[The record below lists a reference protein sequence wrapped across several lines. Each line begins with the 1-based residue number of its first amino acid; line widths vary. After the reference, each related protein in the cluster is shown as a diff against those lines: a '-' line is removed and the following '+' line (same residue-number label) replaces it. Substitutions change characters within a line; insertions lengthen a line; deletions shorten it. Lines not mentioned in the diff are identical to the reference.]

1 MARKI
6 NLNFMMVIAVSII
19 LSVLFTT
26 IVSYRFFQK
35 EVFAELSSFAEIM
48 EDLDFMERME
58 DEGVVN
64 PHDALRITWI
74 AQNGSVLY
82 DSYSGNDALDNHKGR
97 PEVAQAM
104 KKGEGTSVR
113 KSETMGKNIFF
124 YARRTADG
132 TILRIAKEAGSIWN
146 VYSNTLPIT
155 LLVAVLSF
163 LISVWI
169 ARQLTKAFVSPIEQM
184 ASDMEHLQNVSTYK
198 ELMPFIELIRSRH
211 QEALLNAKIRQEFTA
226 NVSHELKTPLTSIS
240 GYAELIATGMASKKE
255 GRHFAEEIHGNAQ
268 RLLALINDILQLS
281 ELDDAP
287 DDSLSFEPV
296 DVYGLAA
303 RCVEMLQPI
312 ADKHGVTLSLKG
324 TPLVIHADK
333 SLLEELLYN
342 LCDNAIRYNREGG
355 HVWVTVTNQL
365 IVQDDGI
372 GISPKYQKRV
382 FERFFRVDKSRS
394 RKTGGTGLGLAIVKH
409 IAEVH
414 HADISLDSD
423 VGIGTTIRVLF
434 ADNEALIPTVQ
445 TAQPQ

>member
-372 GISPKYQKRV
+372 GISPKCQKRV

>member
-211 QEALLNAKIRQEFTA
+211 QEAVLNAKIRQEFTA

-281 ELDDAP
+281 ELDDTP

-414 HADISLDSD
+414 HADIFLDSD

>member
-1 MARKI
+1 MIPEVVLIR
-6 NLNFMMVIAVSII
+6 SYT
-19 LSVLFTT
+19 LSTLLMNEASHSFL
-26 IVSYRFFQK
+26 QLDPAK
-35 EVFAELSSFAEIM
+35 PSSVM
-48 EDLDFMERME
+48 
-58 DEGVVN
+58 
-64 PHDALRITWI
+64 P
-74 AQNGSVLY
+74 
-82 DSYSGNDALDNHKGR
+82 HKGR

-414 HADISLDSD
+414 HADIFLDSD

>member
-414 HADISLDSD
+414 HADIFLDSD

>member
-6 NLNFMMVIAVSII
+6 NLNFMVVIAVSIL
-19 LSVLFTT
+19 LSVFFTT
-26 IVSYRFFQK
+26 AVSYRFFQK
-35 EVFAELSSFAEIM
+35 EVFAELSSFAELM

-64 PHDALRITWI
+64 PHDALRVTWI
-74 AQNGSVLY
+74 AQDGSVLY
-82 DSYSGNDALDNHKGR
+82 DSYLGNGALDNHKER
-97 PEVAQAM
+97 PEVVLAAQ
-104 KKGEGTSVR
+104 KGEGMSVR
-113 KSETMGKNIFF
+113 KSKTMGQNIFF

-132 TILRIAKEAGSIWN
+132 TILRIAKQAGSIWN
-146 VYSNTLPIT
+146 VYGNTLPIT
-155 LLVAVLSF
+155 LLIAVLSF

-169 ARQLTKAFVSPIEQM
+169 ARQLTIAFVSPIEQM
-184 ASDMEHLQNVSTYK
+184 ASDMGNLQNVVTYK

-211 QEALLNAKIRQEFTA
+211 EEALMNARMRQEFTA

-255 GRHFAEEIHGNAQ
+255 GRRFAEQIHGNAQ

-281 ELDDAP
+281 ELDGSP
-287 DDSLSFEPV
+287 DEGLSFEPV
-296 DVYGLAA
+296 DVYGLAGH
-303 RCVEMLQPI
+303 CMEMVRPI

-324 TPLVIHADK
+324 TPLVIRADRR
-333 SLLEELLYN
+333 LMEELLYN
-342 LCDNAIRYNREGG
+342 LCDNAIRYNRQGG
-355 HVWVTVTNQL
+355 HVWVTVTDKL

-409 IAEVH
+409 IAQVH
-414 HADISLDSD
+414 GASVSLDSD
-423 VGIGTTIRVLF
+423 VGIGTTVRVEF
-434 ADNEALIPTVQ
+434 PDVSVPVTD
-445 TAQPQ
+445 